1 MRFAKIHVFRFSP
14 RQGTAA
20 ARMRNQI
27 PDKLKKARSE
37 HLLDLQA
44 ADGRAFRQQFLGRTV
59 EVLWEE
65 PRPTGWEG
73 LTDNYL
79 RVELAP
85 DSAAGAGDLRN
96 TCSQVRLTGVT
107 EDGLVGVLL

>member
-1 MRFAKIHVFRFSP
+1 ME
-14 RQGTAA
+14 G
-20 ARMRNQI
+20 
-27 PDKLKKARSE
+27 
-37 HLLDLQA
+37 
-44 ADGRAFRQQFLGRTV
+44 
-59 EVLWEE
+59 LWEE

-73 LTDNYL
+73 VTGNYL

-107 EDGLVGVLL
+107 EDGLVGVLV